1 MIKQKIYL
9 LTFCLLTISA
19 VVQAQMINKKGGLCF
34 RIDDDQD
41 PIKLKSIDSV
51 FQKNGVHFVY
61 SPNSQRANFT
71 QPASFWPTVKL
82 LQDHGHEIADHSPNH
97 YPHFFEVNGA
107 DTLRFKNRAGVDHIN
122 FVNEYPVLGTRI
134 CLKYSILNAGGA
146 GDEGLVDIQGNLL
159 ISKNNGEFSNNK
171 IYGGRYTSQFYFPSL
186 NLLCSYIPNL
196 YNLNSNDPDTIEL
209 LSFWNEKITIGNYSN
224 IAYKKLNNYDISVDP
239 EGFKV
244 MQQFSLDIFKKNGI
258 NAPTVW
264 IQPGGPHPYLSK
276 SFIADIC
283 GHDYGFK
290 SAATYPGAIK
300 GFNEIDNEHEKHF
313 HMQWGD
319 MYEETQDLTTMKG
332 IIADRQARH
341 LITMGLN
348 HLSFFGGFPYQ
359 TLLSNLDSLL
369 QWCNAKQIPVKTYSE
384 WGAVLYDSIAKPS
397 ENVFPLL
404 TTDLDGDN
412 MPDGIQ
418 ILPAELDKTQGAGI
432 TPTTSIK
439 ITQTKQIFGIN
450 RLSGVERDKNILKF
464 YAKGTPGSNN
474 LVSMYFDYPEVSK
487 FQQFSIKCTTSTF
500 TETIFECEIPEGVSY
515 INLYGYANIDVGD
528 IAVSGLELRGIAKP
542 RFRTTTFK
550 RSNNKTFGDI
560 NMRNYIADEV
570 YDVANLTLSV
580 LNAGN
585 FNATITGNQFLKLEH
600 KQNPFWIGK
609 DSVQLIVS
617 NPANLADTA
626 WFYFQSNETSI
637 CKMEKVQLVYPFKS
651 STESTITWSAIPAD
665 TSLTTNISN
674 PTVQPLAGTTY
685 TATVVDKNSVSK
697 NYVITINV
705 KPSVMYTNANINKYF
720 LTTDNQLDIDI
731 NLPYYSTAFIS
742 NMPKRNSQ
750 LANGTLTVQKGNNL
764 GVDTTTI
771 IIYNKSCD
779 IITQYVITSTDASG
793 IIESKLPQVFIY
805 PNPFHNYLT
814 IENLPYSKN
823 GFEVSIYNM
832 VGKEMHKQHIAPNQ
846 NTVNTNWLPTGVY
859 ILKLN
864 NAEGLQRSFKVLKN

>member
-9 LTFCLLTISA
+9 LTFCLLTVSA
-19 VVQAQMINKKGGLCF
+19 ALQAQMINKKGGLSF

-41 PIKLKSIDSV
+41 PAKLKSIDSV
-51 FQKNGVHFVY
+51 FQKNGVHFIY

-71 QPASFWPTVKL
+71 QPASFWPTVKM

-97 YPHFFEVNGA
+97 YPHFFEVRGN
-107 DTLRFKNRAGVDHIN
+107 DTVRFKNRAGIDHIN
-122 FVNEYPVLGTRI
+122 FVNEYPILGTRI
-134 CLKYSILNAGGA
+134 CLKYNITNANGA
-146 GDEGLVDIQGNLL
+146 GDEGLVDIKGNLL
-159 ISKNNGEFSNNK
+159 ISKSNGEFANSK
-171 IYGGRYTSQFYFPSL
+171 IYGDRYTTQFYFPGL
-186 NLLCSYIPNL
+186 NLVCSYATL
-196 YNLNSNDPDTIEL
+196 YNANSNDPDTAEL
-209 LSFWNEKITIGNYSN
+209 LSFWNEKITSFGTYSN
-224 IAYKKLNNYDISVDP
+224 IAYKRLSNYDIAVDP

-276 SFIADIC
+276 TFIADIC

-300 GFNEIDNEHEKHF
+300 GFNELDNTHEKKF
-313 HMQWGD
+313 YMQWGD
-319 MYEETQDLTTMKG
+319 ITEETQNLASMKAV
-332 IIADRQARH
+332 IADRQARH

-359 TLLSNLDSLL
+359 TVLSNLDSLL

-384 WGAVLYDSIAKPS
+384 WGSILYDSITKPS
-397 ENVFPLL
+397 ENIFPSL

-412 MPDGIQ
+412 LPDGLQVLDSEI
-418 ILPAELDKTQGAGI
+418 DKTQGAGN

-439 ITQTKQIFGIN
+439 INQTKQIFGIN
-450 RLSGVERDKNILKF
+450 RLSGVERGKNILKF

-487 FQQFSIKCTTSTF
+487 FQQFSIRCTTSTF
-500 TETIFECEIPEGVSY
+500 TETIFECEIPEGVNY
-515 INLYGYANIDVGD
+515 INLYGYANIDAGD
-528 IAVSGLELRGIAKP
+528 IAVSGFELRGVAKP
-542 RFRTTTFK
+542 KFRNTTFK
-550 RSNNKTFGDI
+550 RNNNNTFGSI
-560 NMRNYIADEV
+560 NMHNYVADEA
-570 YDVANLTLSV
+570 YGAASLTLSV

-585 FNATITGNQFLKLEH
+585 FNATITGNQFLQLEH
-600 KQNPFWIGK
+600 KQNPFWVGK

-626 WFYFQSNETSI
+626 WFYLQSNETSI
-637 CKMEKVQLVYPFKS
+637 CKTEKVQLVYPFNTN
-651 STESTITWSAIPAD
+651 TESTITWSAVPAD

-674 PTVQPLAGTTY
+674 PIVQPLANTVY
-685 TATVVDKNSVSK
+685 TATVVDKNSASK
-697 NYVITINV
+697 NYVIAVNV
-705 KPSVMYTNANINKYF
+705 KPGMAYTNANINKYF
-720 LTTDNQLDIDI
+720 LSTDNQLDIDV

-742 NMPKRNSQ
+742 NVPKRNSQ
-750 LANGTLTVQKGNNL
+750 LVNGILTVQKGNNL

-771 IIYNKSCD
+771 IINNKSCD
-779 IITQYVITSTDASG
+779 VITQYVITSTDG
-793 IIESKLPQVFIY
+793 VGTMESLLPQVLIY
-805 PNPFHNYLT
+805 PNPFNNYLT
-814 IENLPYSKN
+814 IDNLPYSKN

-832 VGKEMHKQHIAPNQ
+832 VGKEMLKQHIAPNQ
-846 NTVNTNWLPTGVY
+846 NTVNTNWLPGGVY

-864 NAEGLQRSFKVLKN
+864 AEGVQKSFKVLKN